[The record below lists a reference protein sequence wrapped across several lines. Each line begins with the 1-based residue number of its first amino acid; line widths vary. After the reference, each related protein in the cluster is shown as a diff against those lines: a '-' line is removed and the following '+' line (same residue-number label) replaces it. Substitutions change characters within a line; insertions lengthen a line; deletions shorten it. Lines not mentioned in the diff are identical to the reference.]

1 MWKNRQWGETLL
13 LYFLWEILC
22 IANPPLPFPH
32 PPPTVTGSAQQLC
45 TVWRVTSGSRAR
57 VKEFTALPY
66 NEAPVFTAFPLCLKD
81 LIRVLALIMSEW
93 EGRLAMPFVIII
105 IILLLCSL
113 ARKRGGE
120 GEGWEGVNLKKCSCL
135 AVWKEEMSLST
146 GVSAESLSQD
156 RHQEASD
163 CHSHKKKTAAAKE
176 DWEVTPTLCSS
187 LLYVGTLMVQARG
200 RWHCDL
206 KEPY

>member
-45 TVWRVTSGSRAR
+45 TVWRVTSGSRVR

-66 NEAPVFTAFPLCLKD
+66 NEAPVFIAFLLCLKD
-81 LIRVLALIMSEW
+81 LIRLLALIVSEW
-93 EGRLAMPFVIII
+93 EGKPAIPFVI

-113 ARKRGGE
+113 ARKRGDG
-120 GEGWEGVNLKKCSCL
+120 GWEGINFKKCSCL
-135 AVWKEEMSLST
+135 ALWKEEMSLST
-146 GVSAESLSQD
+146 GVSLQNAFARTGTK
-156 RHQEASD
+156 RHLIAVLTKNISGQ
-163 CHSHKKKTAAAKE
+163 
-176 DWEVTPTLCSS
+176 
-187 LLYVGTLMVQARG
+187 RG
-200 RWHCDL
+200 PRG
-206 KEPY
+206 

>member
-66 NEAPVFTAFPLCLKD
+66 NEAPVFIAFLLCLKD
-81 LIRVLALIMSEW
+81 LIWVLALIMSEW
-93 EGRLAMPFVIII
+93 EGRPAMPFVITIWCSA
-105 IILLLCSL
+105 LLQGKAVIGVGGNKFLKMFLLGSV
-113 ARKRGGE
+113 KRRNE
-120 GEGWEGVNLKKCSCL
+120 AQHRC
-135 AVWKEEMSLST
+135 
-146 GVSAESLSQD
+146 VSAECLCQD

-163 CHSHKKKTAAAKE
+163 CHSHKKHQRPKRTE
-176 DWEVTPTLCSS
+176 RWTPFFVHPYC
-187 LLYVGTLMVQARG
+187 MWAR
-200 RWHCDL
+200 W
-206 KEPY
+206 